1 VNSPSNYLQCL
12 ARPPLWLVG
21 CITLAMGLLFVS
33 TDSLWIDE
41 GNAASKALQPSLASW
56 YESLVSQGG
65 SDAQMPGYM
74 FYIWAWEK
82 IFGSRE
88 FALRASNIPWLL
100 VAIYFLRRTPFFW
113 ISLLVSPFVLY
124 YINEL
129 RPYLMQIAGAAV
141 IMSCFLE
148 RETRLESLWRKFLF
162 GNLILCASSL
172 TGVLW
177 SAGALV
183 SFLAVNPTIYK
194 NKPIWRDLAIAAP
207 PFLLLG
213 AYSLKTLLLGQGA
226 AQMGGGLVLSLAA
239 CAYELTGLMG
249 LGPGRI
255 ELRENPR
262 SVIQHALPLAGG
274 VLVFGSAYL
283 AGFVTMVK
291 GMTRQQLFIAAMGL
305 AIPLAILF
313 SLVILKDFRL
323 LARHLAPLSILLAL
337 ALASLLSL
345 SAKGFR
351 FRQTATLL
359 ACMVISLGIVSA
371 VSLRL
376 GDRHKKDAY
385 RDAST
390 IAKAAIAEGREVFW
404 AADGLTAAYYGLQ
417 VSEPNFQF
425 INLKYPLPEINKP
438 DLIIMSKP
446 DIVDPKGNL
455 RSLLKAQNFEITD
468 TLQAFTIWEISNTV
482 ER

>member
-1 VNSPSNYLQCL
+1 M
-12 ARPPLWLVG
+12 G
-21 CITLAMGLLFVS
+21 CVTLAMGLLFVS
-33 TDSLWIDE
+33 ADSLWIDE
-41 GNAASKALQPSLASW
+41 GNAASKALQPSIRSW

-74 FYIWAWEK
+74 FYIWVWEK
-82 IFGSRE
+82 LFGSGE
-88 FALRASNIPWLL
+88 FALRASNILWLL
-100 VAIYFLRRTPFFW
+100 VAVYFLRRTPFFW

-124 YINEL
+124 YLNEL

-141 IMSCFLE
+141 VMSCFLE
-148 RETRLESLWRKFLF
+148 RETRLKSLWRKFLF

-183 SFLAVNPTIYK
+183 SFLSLNPTIYK
-194 NKPIWRDLAIAAP
+194 NKPFWRDLAISAP
-207 PFLLLG
+207 SFLLL
-213 AYSLKTLLLGQGA
+213 ATYYLQTLLLGQGA
-226 AQMGGGLVLSLAA
+226 AQMGGGLALSLAA

-262 SVIQHALPLAGG
+262 SVLNHALPLAGG
-274 VLVFGSAYL
+274 VLIFGSAYL
-283 AGFVTMVK
+283 VGFAALIK
-291 GMTRQQLFIAAMGL
+291 GMTKRHLLIAAMGL

-351 FRQTATLL
+351 FRQAATLI
-359 ACMVISLGIVSA
+359 ACMVSGLGIVSA

-376 GDRHKKDAY
+376 GVRHKKDAY
-385 RDAST
+385 RDASI

-404 AADGLTAAYYGLQ
+404 AADGLTAAYYGLR
-417 VSEPNFQF
+417 VSEPGFQF
-425 INLKYPLPEINKP
+425 INLKDPLPTIEKP

-446 DIVDPKGNL
+446 DIVDPKGYL

-468 TLQAFTIWEISNTV
+468 TLQAFTIWEISNTI